1 MIPRN
6 FNSFQT
12 VDPSVN
18 RHTLFSGLRRTAA
31 IMAPVRLGNRPLAE
45 APALLALSQDRATL
59 RARAAAEAKA
69 KAKTK
74 AKAKAKASFVERWRQ
89 TDEAARERRR
99 RRAMVQRI
107 LLWVL
112 VREALFAH
120 NLPAPIVA
128 RIVVFWRP

>member
-6 FNSFQT
+6 FT
-12 VDPSVN
+12 YAP
-18 RHTLFSGLRRTAA
+18 HAFSRMRRAAA
-31 IMAPVRLGNRPLAE
+31 IMAPKFRLGNRPLAE

-59 RARAAAEAKA
+59 RARAAAEARA

-99 RRAMVQRI
+99 RCAMAQRI

-112 VREALFAH
+112 VRETLFAH

>member
-1 MIPRN
+1 M
-6 FNSFQT
+6 
-12 VDPSVN
+12 
-18 RHTLFSGLRRTAA
+18 RRTAA

-74 AKAKAKASFVERWRQ
+74 AKAKAKAKASFVERWRQ

-99 RRAMVQRI
+99 RRAMAQRI

>member
-6 FNSFQT
+6 FT
-12 VDPSVN
+12 YAP
-18 RHTLFSGLRRTAA
+18 HAFSRMRRAAA
-31 IMAPVRLGNRPLAE
+31 IMAPKFRLGNRPLAE

-59 RARAAAEAKA
+59 RARAAAEARA
-69 KAKTK
+69 KAKT
-74 AKAKAKASFVERWRQ
+74 KAKAKASFVERWRQ

-99 RRAMVQRI
+99 RRAMAQRI

-112 VREALFAH
+112 VRETLVAH